1 MTEMNQTPQFY
12 DVVDS
17 EGTVVETAAEQQQ
30 QQPNPKP
37 IDIRKARRQY
47 VTVRLP
53 RVIPCG
59 HKLDLSR
66 KPIHINCPSC
76 VFAWFQNHGE
86 ICQQLDEM
94 YNLHG
99 PESIIQLKGIKFY
112 KQWRKF
118 MATVAQWKEAEEEK

>member
-1 MTEMNQTPQFY
+1 MTETAQFY

-17 EGTVVETAAEQQQ
+17 DGTVIETAEEQH
-30 QQPNPKP
+30 PKPKP
-37 IDIRKARRQY
+37 IDIRRARKQY
-47 VTVRLP
+47 VTVQHP

-94 YNLHG
+94 YNVHG
-99 PESIIQLKGIKFY
+99 PDSIIQLQGIKFY

-118 MATVAQWKEAEEEK
+118 MATVAQWKKTEEEK

>member
-1 MTEMNQTPQFY
+1 MNDTPQFY

-17 EGTVVETAAEQQQ
+17 DGNVVETAAEQQSQ
-30 QQPNPKP
+30 P
-37 IDIRKARRQY
+37 IDIRKARKQY
-47 VTVRLP
+47 VTIRRP
-53 RVIPCG
+53 RVTSCG

-66 KPIHINCPSC
+66 KPVHINCPSC

-94 YNLHG
+94 YNIHG
-99 PESIIQLKGIKFY
+99 PDSIIQLQGIKFY

-118 MATVAQWKEAEEEK
+118 MSTVAQWKQANVIEEEK